1 MQYRLVTLSIIAST
15 VIAIHVVSASFYQ
28 LQNFLSS
35 HQDNILLT
43 AILLSAFP
51 LYVYN
56 AHIAPRITSFFLFSL
71 YMTAVGMFVVYG
83 FAAWPSALTVA
94 ALAAAALAGAAMLAL
109 AERQRARRS
118 TADGRPR
125 IPVQR
130 CLLYCG
136 AAVGLSASLFVPMLT
151 LPPLVCAVLGLAGA
165 VAIAAAL
172 TAVEYRRHGHP
183 AEGERQ
189 AC

>member
-1 MQYRLVTLSIIAST
+1 MQYKILTLIIIASL
-15 VIAIHVVSASFYQ
+15 V
-28 LQNFLSS
+28 
-35 HQDNILLT
+35 T
-43 AILLSAFP
+43 AINVGLAFSYQFSVLINSYQEKILMIAVFVFGFP
-51 LYVYN
+51 LYVYY
-56 AHIAPRITSFFLFSL
+56 AHMAPRITSFFLFSL
-71 YMTAVGMFVVYG
+71 YMTMVGMFVVYG

-94 ALAAAALAGAAMLAL
+94 ALVAVALAGAAMLAL

-118 TADGRPR
+118 AADGRSR
-125 IPVQR
+125 IPVRR

-151 LPPLVCAVLGLAGA
+151 LPPLLGAVLGLAGA